1 MSNGQVHYY
10 RRLIAGP
17 GHIGGDIP
25 LHSPGTVLGRSGKK
39 TGRSS
44 FRGIDGCCRNYNLQD
59 VFCLKG
65 GGFLYYDAG
74 IILAFLLVAVCT
86 WTDIK
91 ERLIYN
97 IFTYPAVLAG
107 IILNILA
114 GNYVNIYGGLII
126 FAMYLCFFLSGKM
139 GAGDLKLAVALSLL
153 LGIQPVLLGSFIAG
167 IVLIA
172 WGFTTTWY
180 KTGQLQTAVMVVS
193 GKVPGGEAPYGAV
206 LGPATV
212 LMAIMV

>member
-1 MSNGQVHYY
+1 M
-10 RRLIAGP
+10 
-17 GHIGGDIP
+17 
-25 LHSPGTVLGRSGKK
+25 
-39 TGRSS
+39 
-44 FRGIDGCCRNYNLQD
+44 
-59 VFCLKG
+59 
-65 GGFLYYDAG
+65 YYDAG